1 MGNHLEV
8 VPDCIRTTLNR
19 IGIRFAKQPLTGQNH
34 PWINGQVEKMNRT
47 IKGYHYDSHDPL
59 CRHLADFFAARN
71 FASCVKTLRGSHPA
85 RASRPKQ
92 IRLVVS

>member
-1 MGNHLEV
+1 MESLLKV
-8 VPDCIRTTLNR
+8 VPYRIHIILNR
-19 IGIRFAKQPLTGQNH
+19 IGIQFAEQPLTKANH
-34 PWINGQVEKMNRT
+34 PWINGKVDKMNRT
-47 IKGYHYDSHDPL
+47 IKGYHYDSRDPL